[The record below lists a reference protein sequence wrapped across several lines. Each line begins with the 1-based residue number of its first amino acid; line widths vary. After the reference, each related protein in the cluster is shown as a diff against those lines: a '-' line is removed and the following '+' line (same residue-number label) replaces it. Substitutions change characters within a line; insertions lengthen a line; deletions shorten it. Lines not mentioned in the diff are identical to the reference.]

1 MGFWDVLFYFYVF
14 ATVQENRLVFNNCN
28 TPPSSRSSFLPFSLF
43 RLQCFLLHFSLES
56 IVWKQP
62 REMGLFSCPLHEGAL
77 RESRSHVQ
85 RGCMGSLETEAGLPG
100 LRPTH
105 MQVSQVKGC
114 LLREGWSSQGAKS
127 RGSHRNLMKQL
138 RWGKRERM
146 ACGHLAEQEV
156 WRITCGDFRLFS
168 VNILSLN
175 SCLDR

>member
-56 IVWKQP
+56 IAWKQP

-100 LRPTH
+100 LRPAH

-114 LLREGWSSQGAKS
+114 LLREGWSSRGGKVQRKPQESDETAQMGEKRGWLVDTWLS
-127 RGSHRNLMKQL
+127 RRFGELPVGISDYFL
-138 RWGKRERM
+138 W
-146 ACGHLAEQEV
+146 
-156 WRITCGDFRLFS
+156 IFS
-168 VNILSLN
+168 PSTPA
-175 SCLDR
+175 